1 MGFVV
6 SEMIFDRP
14 VFIVSAPRAGS
25 TLLYELLSQ
34 SEQFWTIGG
43 ESHAVIEGMPELRI
57 TNRNFDSNVLTAV
70 DATEK
75 VVTELKKRFMAEM
88 RDINGKRYLCS
99 APHPVRFLEKT
110 PKNSLRIEFLRAA
123 FPRALF
129 VYLVRDAKENIS
141 SIMQAWRSGRF
152 VTYPHLPGW
161 GHWSLLLPP
170 GWRQLVGMPLVNV
183 ASFQWMS
190 ANNAIIESLSTLPK
204 QQYTIVHYDDVVSNA
219 AEVVKQ
225 ISAFCQIDG
234 KTLLNRVADKPLAL
248 SRYTLTPP
256 SVNKWRDNHR
266 DLKSVWQSVSAAV
279 AVINQFCFANNAAVL
294 NTALP
299 EPD

>member
-1 MGFVV
+1 M
-6 SEMIFDRP
+6 SEKIFDRP

-57 TNRNFDSNVLTAV
+57 TKRSLDSNVLTAA
-70 DATEK
+70 DSTES
-75 VVTELKKRFMAEM
+75 VVAELKNRFISEL
-88 RDINGKRYLCS
+88 RDINGKRYIDCS
-99 APHPVRFLEKT
+99 PQPVRFLEKT

-123 FPRALF
+123 FPGALF
-129 VYLVRDAKENIS
+129 IYLVRDAKENIS

-183 ASFQWMS
+183 AAFQWMS
-190 ANNAIIESLSTLPK
+190 ANKAIIDGLTMLPN
-204 QQYTIVHYDDVVSNA
+204 QQYTLIHYDDLVRNA
-219 AEVVKQ
+219 TAVVKQ
-225 ISAFCQIDG
+225 ISEFCQIDD
-234 KTLLNRVADKPLAL
+234 KTLLNRVAEKPLAL

-256 SVNKWRDNHR
+256 SSDKWRNNHR
-266 DLKSVWQSVSAAV
+266 ELMSVWQDISATI
-279 AVINQFCFANNAAVL
+279 AVINQFCLTNDASVLDAVL
-294 NTALP
+294 P
-299 EPD
+299 HFE